1 MEKKIPAIP
10 TVRTLAEKALLFTV
24 TGALLALCAC
34 STAPEKK
41 QELSQQE
48 KWEKSIR
55 ASYGN
60 WSPAEQSEAT
70 VFSAT
75 EPEYEKS
82 AVQQTVAPS
91 PAPAV
96 LPSPAEQSAF
106 LKNPPSAVYTVV
118 KGDTLWGISRKYY
131 GKGWKWR
138 EIQDANLDRLKKGTI
153 IHPGLVLV
161 IPSVTEMPEKE
172 EAKAPAADEKKADAK
187 PAAEAE
193 AKKTDAKPAE
203 AKKADV
209 KPAPAKS
216 ATPAAKPAEAK
227 KADAKPAPAKSATPA
242 AKPAAKAEAKKADAK
257 PAAKPAEAKKADAKS
272 ATPAAKPAA
281 KAEAKKAD
289 VKPAEAK
296 KADAKPAPAKS
307 ATPAAKPVAGKTPEA
322 K

>member
-34 STAPEKK
+34 SIAPEKK

-193 AKKTDAKPAE
+193 AKKAE
-203 AKKADV
+203 AK
-209 KPAPAKS
+209 
-216 ATPAAKPAEAK
+216 PAAKPAEAK
-227 KADAKPAPAKSATPA
+227 KADAKPAPAKPAT
-242 AKPAAKAEAKKADAK
+242 AKP
-257 PAAKPAEAKKADAKS
+257 
-272 ATPAAKPAA
+272 
-281 KAEAKKAD
+281 
-289 VKPAEAK
+289 
-296 KADAKPAPAKS
+296 

>member
-60 WSPAEQSEAT
+60 WSPAEQSEAI

-91 PAPAV
+91 PVSAV

-193 AKKTDAKPAE
+193 AKKAE
-203 AKKADV
+203 AK
-209 KPAPAKS
+209 
-216 ATPAAKPAEAK
+216 PAAKPAEAK

-242 AKPAAKAEAKKADAK
+242 AKPAEANKADAD
-257 PAAKPAEAKKADAKS
+257 AKKGDEKASAPSVVEKDLTKASESADAG
-272 ATPAAKPAA
+272 
-281 KAEAKKAD
+281 KKA
-289 VKPAEAK
+289 
-296 KADAKPAPAKS
+296 AP
-307 ATPAAKPVAGKTPEA
+307 KTEP
-322 K
+322 